1 MALSTLTV
9 AKKGLISYW
18 KSSVLTP
25 LYSADDDWLEW
36 YIEGCQCCHGNRDLG
51 WKRGEIPKKIKDRI
65 ILCSDLR
72 GVAQTK
78 DNCRK
83 KG

>member
-1 MALSTLTV
+1 MQTMIDYND
-9 AKKGLISYW
+9 IS
-18 KSSVLTP
+18 KDVNAAMET
-25 LYSADDDWLEW
+25 
-36 YIEGCQCCHGNRDLG
+36 DLG